1 MRKQTK
7 VVAVTSAAALLAIG
21 ASMTSFAATGWVQEN
36 GEWFW
41 YDRDGSRVEDEW
53 KKSGNDWYWLDSEEN
68 GAMALDKLIEDDG
81 DTYYVNSTGVMV
93 RNAWVSIVN
102 EDQDDDDPAE
112 YNWYYFQA
120 NGKAYTSGDNSSTVK
135 FRTINGKRYAFD
147 DDGKML
153 YGWVNE
159 TGDRQTDDYG
169 WADESTVYYL
179 GDWNDGS
186 MKTGWQKITVYDESS
201 GVEDDM
207 DYWFNFQPN
216 GKKRADKDSWKYNG
230 KEYGFDER
238 GVMVYQW
245 TMVDTID
252 SKASDSNKASSSSW
266 RYFNSPEDGARVT
279 KGWFKVIAPNDD
291 NDNSFINYTNG
302 FADDDADDETERWY
316 YAGAGGEL
324 YQGEIK
330 SIKGKYYGFW
340 PDGSGKS
347 AAMLNGL
354 CILKMNEDEPAKID
368 AVIADDIDSNDL
380 DDILDGDFKNDD
392 WDQTTWG
399 PNVYLYYFGNDLDG
413 DGSMKTGNVTV
424 NLDGNSY
431 NFLFK
436 KTGNPAGGRGR
447 GVTGIEDNKYIYSY
461 GCRIK
466 ASSDDK
472 YRLVSVFANGG
483 KYDVDNVD
491 INSSDVQVTKLS
503 APKWDGDT
511 YTNIDDETVRYHYG
525 YVDGDKAGIDFNF
538 KLGDGDIEKHTN
550 GYYLVNTSGNIQKK
564 KMTGIKDGNDC
575 YYYVNDKGCVVLYT
589 DNNTLKSQ
597 KDEKPEIKTNN
608 AKDFIEGFIKRDK

>member
-102 EDQDDDDPAE
+102 EDQDDDEDPAE
-112 YNWYYFQA
+112 YNWYYFQS
-120 NGKAYTSGDNSSTVK
+120 NGKAYKKGDGANTR

-153 YGWVNE
+153 YGWVNKSGE
-159 TGDRQTDDYG
+159 REPDDEG
-169 WADESTVYYL
+169 WADIDTVYYL

-186 MKTGWQKITVYDESS
+186 MKTGWQKITVYDNEK
-201 GVEDDM
+201 EDDM
-207 DYWFNFQPN
+207 DYWFNFKSNGEKRMQTKSWKSN
-216 GKKRADKDSWKYNG
+216 GKTYA
-230 KEYGFDER
+230 FDNR

-245 TMVDTID
+245 TAIDSTID
-252 SKASDSNKASSSSW
+252 KDVTASDSNLASASTW

-279 KGWFKVIAPNDD
+279 KGWFKVVAPDDD
-291 NDNSFINYTNG
+291 NDNTFIDYGTG
-302 FADDDADDETERWY
+302 FASGDAEDETERWY
-316 YAGAGGEL
+316 YADANGKL
-324 YQGEIK
+324 YEGEIK

-340 PDGSGKS
+340 PDDGQGKTG
-347 AAMLNGL
+347 AMLNGL
-354 CILKMNEDEPAKID
+354 CVLQMNGEVID
-368 AVIADDIDSNDL
+368 AVIADNIDSNDL
-380 DDILDGDFKNDD
+380 DDILKGDFKNDN
-392 WDQTTWG
+392 WDQKNDTVN
-399 PNVYLYYFGNDLDG
+399 NVFLYYFGNDLDS
-413 DGSMKTGNVTV
+413 DGSMKTGNVTI

-436 KTGNPAGGRGR
+436 KSGNPASGRGR
-447 GVTGIEDNKYIYSY
+447 GVTGIEDKKYIYNY

-466 ASSDDK
+466 ADSDDK
-472 YRLVSVFANGG
+472 YQLVQVTGPKGN
-483 KYDVDNVD
+483 D
-491 INSSDVQVTKLS
+491 INSDNVVVTKCDS
-503 APKWDGDT
+503 PKWGSWA
-511 YTNIDDETVRYHYG
+511 YTNTDDETVRYQYDMFKKG
-525 YVDGDKAGIDFNF
+525 ITGNVDKG
-538 KLGDGDIEKHTN
+538 EN
-550 GYYLVNTSGNIQKK
+550 GYYLVNTGGNIQKN
-564 KMTGIKDGNDC
+564 KMTGVKDGNDC
-575 YYYVNDKGCVVLYT
+575 YYYVNNNRCVVLYT
-589 DNNTLKSQ
+589 DNKTLKTASEGYTDGSGTTWHV
-597 KDEKPEIKTNN
+597 KANN
-608 AKDFIEGFIKRDK
+608 AEEFINGLYPKKDDK

>member
-102 EDQDDDDPAE
+102 EDQDDDDDPAE
-112 YNWYYFQA
+112 YNWYYFQS
-120 NGKAYTSGDNSSTVK
+120 NGKAYKKGDSGSTR

-153 YGWVNE
+153 YGWVNKSGE
-159 TGDRQTDDYG
+159 REPDDEG
-169 WADESTVYYL
+169 WADADTVYYL

-186 MKTGWQKITVYDESS
+186 MKTGWQKITVYDEAK
-201 GVEDDM
+201 EDDM
-207 DYWFNFQPN
+207 DYWFNFKSNGEKRMQTKSWKNN
-216 GKKRADKDSWKYNG
+216 GKTYA
-230 KEYGFDER
+230 FDNR

-245 TMVDTID
+245 TAIDSTID
-252 SKASDSNKASSSSW
+252 KDVTASDSNLASASTW

-279 KGWFKVIAPNDD
+279 KGWFKVVAPDDD
-291 NDNSFINYTNG
+291 NDNTFIDYGTG
-302 FADDDADDETERWY
+302 FASEDAGDETERWY
-316 YAGAGGEL
+316 YADANGKL
-324 YQGEIK
+324 YEGEIK

-340 PDGSGKS
+340 PNDGQGKTG
-347 AAMLNGL
+347 AMLNGL
-354 CILKMNEDEPAKID
+354 CVLQMNDEKIVK
-368 AVIADDIDSNDL
+368 VIADNIDSNDL
-380 DDILDGDFKNDD
+380 DDILDGKFENKH
-392 WDQTTWG
+392 WDQEKDSV
-399 PNVYLYYFGNDLDG
+399 NDIFLYYFGNDLDG
-413 DGSMKTGNVTV
+413 DGSMKTGNVTI

-436 KTGNPAGGRGR
+436 KSGNPASGRGR
-447 GVTGIEDNKYIYSY
+447 GVTGIEDKKYIYNY
-461 GCRIK
+461 GCKIK

-472 YRLVSVFANGG
+472 YKLVEVTGTS
-483 KYDVDNVD
+483 VD
-491 INSSDVQVTKLS
+491 INSDGVVVTK
-503 APKWDGDT
+503 KDT
-511 YTNIDDETVRYHYG
+511 PSWSNDKSYKNSDDEVVRFTYF
-525 YVDGDKAGIDFNF
+525 DTDERN
-538 KLGDGDIEKHTN
+538 
-550 GYYLVNTSGNIQKK
+550 YYLVNTSGNIQKNK
-564 KMTGIKDGNDC
+564 LSGLKDGNDC
-575 YYYVNDKGCVVLYT
+575 YYYVNNQMNVVLYT
-589 DNNTLKSQ
+589 DNKTLKS
-597 KDEKPEIKTNN
+597 KDGKPVDKNDGKT
-608 AKDFIEGFIKRDK
+608 FIEKYLNGSVDNN

>member
-102 EDQDDDDPAE
+102 EDQDDDDDPAE
-112 YNWYYFQA
+112 YNWYYFQS
-120 NGKAYTSGDNSSTVK
+120 NGKAYKKGDGTNTR

-147 DDGKML
+147 EDGKML
-153 YGWVNE
+153 YGWVNKSGE
-159 TGDRQTDDYG
+159 RQSEDEG

-186 MKTGWQKITVYDESS
+186 MKTGWQKITVYDEAK
-201 GVEDDM
+201 EDDM
-207 DYWFNFQPN
+207 DYWFNFKSNGEKRMQTKSWKNN
-216 GKKRADKDSWKYNG
+216 GKTYA
-230 KEYGFDER
+230 FDNR

-245 TMVDTID
+245 TAIDSTID
-252 SKASDSNKASSSSW
+252 KDVTASDSNLASASTW

-279 KGWFKVIAPNDD
+279 KGWFKVVAPDDD
-291 NDNSFINYTNG
+291 NDNTFIDYGTG
-302 FADDDADDETERWY
+302 FASEDAGDETERWY
-316 YAGAGGEL
+316 YADANGKL
-324 YQGEIK
+324 YEGEIK

-340 PDGSGKS
+340 PNDGQGKTG
-347 AAMLNGL
+347 AMLNGL
-354 CILKMNEDEPAKID
+354 CVLQMNDEKIVK
-368 AVIADDIDSNDL
+368 VIADNIDSNDL
-380 DDILDGDFKNDD
+380 DDILDGKFENKH
-392 WDQTTWG
+392 WDQE
-399 PNVYLYYFGNDLDG
+399 NDSVNDIFLYYFGNDLDG
-413 DGSMKTGNVTV
+413 DGSMKTGNVTI

-436 KTGNPAGGRGR
+436 KSGNPASGRGR
-447 GVTGIEDNKYIYSY
+447 GVTGIEDKKYIYNY
-461 GCRIK
+461 GCKIK

-472 YRLVSVFANGG
+472 YKLVEVTGTS
-483 KYDVDNVD
+483 VD
-491 INSSDVQVTKLS
+491 INSDGVVVTK
-503 APKWDGDT
+503 KDT
-511 YTNIDDETVRYHYG
+511 PSWSNDKSYKNSDDEVVRFTYF
-525 YVDGDKAGIDFNF
+525 DTDERN
-538 KLGDGDIEKHTN
+538 
-550 GYYLVNTSGNIQKK
+550 YYLVNTSGNIQKNK
-564 KMTGIKDGNDC
+564 LSGLKDGNDC
-575 YYYVNDKGCVVLYT
+575 YYYVNNQMNVVLYT
-589 DNNTLKSQ
+589 DNKTLKS
-597 KDEKPEIKTNN
+597 KDGKPVDKNDGKT
-608 AKDFIEGFIKRDK
+608 FIEKYLNGSVDNN

>member
-102 EDQDDDDPAE
+102 EDQDDDDDPAE
-112 YNWYYFQA
+112 YNWYYFQS
-120 NGKAYTSGDNSSTVK
+120 NGKAYKKGDSGSTR

-153 YGWVNE
+153 YGWVNKSGE
-159 TGDRQTDDYG
+159 REPDDEG
-169 WADESTVYYL
+169 WADADTVYYL

-186 MKTGWQKITVYDESS
+186 MKTGWQKITVYDEAK
-201 GVEDDM
+201 EDDM
-207 DYWFNFQPN
+207 DYWFNFKSNGEKRMQTKSWKNN
-216 GKKRADKDSWKYNG
+216 GKTYA
-230 KEYGFDER
+230 FDNR

-245 TMVDTID
+245 TAIDSTID
-252 SKASDSNKASSSSW
+252 KDVTASDSNLASASTW

-279 KGWFKVIAPNDD
+279 KGWFKVVAPDDD
-291 NDNSFINYTNG
+291 NDNTFIDYGTG
-302 FADDDADDETERWY
+302 FASEDAGDETERWY
-316 YAGAGGEL
+316 YADANGKL
-324 YQGEIK
+324 YEGEIK

-340 PDGSGKS
+340 PNDGQGKTG
-347 AAMLNGL
+347 AMLNGL
-354 CILKMNEDEPAKID
+354 CVLQMNDEKIVK
-368 AVIADDIDSNDL
+368 VIADNIDSNDL
-380 DDILDGDFKNDD
+380 DDILDGKFENKH
-392 WDQTTWG
+392 WDQE
-399 PNVYLYYFGNDLDG
+399 NDSVNDIFLYYFGNDLDG
-413 DGSMKTGNVTV
+413 DGSMKTGNVTI

-436 KTGNPAGGRGR
+436 KSGNPASGRGR
-447 GVTGIEDNKYIYSY
+447 GVTGIEDKKYIYNY
-461 GCRIK
+461 GCKIK

-472 YRLVSVFANGG
+472 YKLVEVTGTS
-483 KYDVDNVD
+483 VD
-491 INSSDVQVTKLS
+491 INSDGVVVTK
-503 APKWDGDT
+503 KDT
-511 YTNIDDETVRYHYG
+511 PSWSNDKSYKNSDDEVVRFTYF
-525 YVDGDKAGIDFNF
+525 DTDERN
-538 KLGDGDIEKHTN
+538 
-550 GYYLVNTSGNIQKK
+550 YYLVNTSGNIQKNK
-564 KMTGIKDGNDC
+564 LSGLKDGNDC
-575 YYYVNDKGCVVLYT
+575 YYYVNNQMNVVLYT
-589 DNNTLKSQ
+589 DNKTLKS
-597 KDEKPEIKTNN
+597 KDGKPVDKNDGKT
-608 AKDFIEGFIKRDK
+608 FIEKYLNGSVDNN

>member
-102 EDQDDDDPAE
+102 EDQDDDDDPAE
-112 YNWYYFQA
+112 YNWYYFQS
-120 NGKAYTSGDNSSTVK
+120 NGKAYKKGDGANTR

-147 DDGKML
+147 EDGKML
-153 YGWVNE
+153 YGWVNKSGE
-159 TGDRQTDDYG
+159 RQSEDEG

-186 MKTGWQKITVYDESS
+186 MKTGWQKITVYDEAK
-201 GVEDDM
+201 EDDM
-207 DYWFNFQPN
+207 DYWFNFKSNGEKRMQTKSWKNN
-216 GKKRADKDSWKYNG
+216 GKTYA
-230 KEYGFDER
+230 FDNR

-245 TMVDTID
+245 TAIDSTID
-252 SKASDSNKASSSSW
+252 KDVTASDSNLASASTW

-279 KGWFKVIAPNDD
+279 KGWFKVVAPDDD
-291 NDNSFINYTNG
+291 NDNTFIDYGTG
-302 FADDDADDETERWY
+302 FASEDAGDETERWY
-316 YAGAGGEL
+316 YADANGKL
-324 YQGEIK
+324 YEGEIK

-340 PDGSGKS
+340 PNDGQGKTG
-347 AAMLNGL
+347 AMLNGL
-354 CILKMNEDEPAKID
+354 CVLQMNDEKIVK
-368 AVIADDIDSNDL
+368 VIADNIDSNDL
-380 DDILDGDFKNDD
+380 DDILDGKFENKH
-392 WDQTTWG
+392 WDQE
-399 PNVYLYYFGNDLDG
+399 NDSVNDIFLYYFGNDLDG
-413 DGSMKTGNVTV
+413 DGSMKTGNVTI

-436 KTGNPAGGRGR
+436 KSGNPASGRGR
-447 GVTGIEDNKYIYSY
+447 GVTGIEDKKYIYNY
-461 GCRIK
+461 GCKIK

-472 YRLVSVFANGG
+472 YKLVEVTGTS
-483 KYDVDNVD
+483 VD
-491 INSSDVQVTKLS
+491 INSDGVVVTK
-503 APKWDGDT
+503 KDT
-511 YTNIDDETVRYHYG
+511 PSWSNDKSYKNSDDEVVRFTYF
-525 YVDGDKAGIDFNF
+525 DTDERN
-538 KLGDGDIEKHTN
+538 
-550 GYYLVNTSGNIQKK
+550 YYLVNTSGNIQKNK
-564 KMTGIKDGNDC
+564 LSGLKDGNDC
-575 YYYVNDKGCVVLYT
+575 YYYVNNQMNVVLYT
-589 DNNTLKSQ
+589 DNKTLKS
-597 KDEKPEIKTNN
+597 KDGKPVDKNDGKT
-608 AKDFIEGFIKRDK
+608 FIEKYLNGSVDNN

>member
-102 EDQDDDDPAE
+102 EDQDDDEDPAE
-112 YNWYYFQA
+112 YNWYYFQS
-120 NGKAYTSGDNSSTVK
+120 NGKAYKSGDSDKTR

-147 DDGKML
+147 EDGKML
-153 YGWVNE
+153 YGWVNKSGE
-159 TGDRQTDDYG
+159 RQSEDEG

-186 MKTGWQKITVYDESS
+186 MKTGWQKITVYDEEK
-201 GVEDDM
+201 EDDM
-207 DYWFNFQPN
+207 DYWFNFKSNGEKRKQTKSWKSN
-216 GKKRADKDSWKYNG
+216 GKTYA
-230 KEYGFDER
+230 FDDR

-245 TMVDTID
+245 VAIDDTID
-252 SKASDSNKASSSSW
+252 EKASEADAKLLASTSTW

-279 KGWFKVIAPNDD
+279 KGWFKVVAPAND
-291 NDNSFINYTNG
+291 NDNTFIDYKDEIK
-302 FADDDADDETERWY
+302 FAEKDADSETERWY
-316 YAGAGGEL
+316 YANSDGEL
-324 YQGEIK
+324 YKGKIE

-340 PDGSGKS
+340 PEGSGKD

-354 CILKMNEDEPAKID
+354 CVLEMKPDTNEIEQ
-368 AVIADDIDSNDL
+368 VIADDIDSNDL
-380 DDILDGDFKNDD
+380 DDILDGNYDFKSANKE
-392 WDQTTWG
+392 
-399 PNVYLYYFGNDLDG
+399 NVYLYYFGNDLDG
-413 DGSMKTGNVTV
+413 DGSMKTGNVTI
-424 NLDGNSY
+424 NLDGNTY

-447 GVTGIEDNKYIYSY
+447 GVTGIEDKKYIYKY
-461 GCRIK
+461 GCKIK

-472 YRLVSVFANGG
+472 YQLVKVEET
-483 KYDVDNVD
+483 DNKGND
-491 INSSDVQVTKLS
+491 INSDGVKVTKEKTIGWS
-503 APKWDGDT
+503 SDT
-511 YTNIDDETVRYHYG
+511 SYENSEEVTVRFVYDEFSTG
-525 YVDGDKAGIDFNF
+525 N
-538 KLGDGDIEKHTN
+538 
-550 GYYLVNTSGNIQKK
+550 YYLVNTSGNIQKK
-564 KMTGIKDGNDC
+564 KLSGLKDGNEC
-575 YYYVNDKGCVVLYT
+575 YYYVDGDMHVILYT
-589 DNNTLKSQ
+589 DNKTLKS
-597 KDEKPEIKTNN
+597 KDGTPVKNNDGKEFVDYLKEKNNNNETDTTPDTTESAEENPTEEATN
-608 AKDFIEGFIKRDK
+608 